1 MSDIIRIETG
11 QRMSQVVIANGMIWL
26 AGQVAA
32 PGKPA
37 AEQTR
42 GILAQIDSLL
52 KKAGVD
58 KTRIVSAQ
66 IWLADMSDF
75 AAMNEVWDAWVP
87 QGHAPARATGESKL
101 ATPDYKV
108 EIIVTAVAQS

>member
-1 MSDIIRIETG
+1 MTEIKRIECG
-11 QRMSQVVIANGMIWL
+11 QRMSQAVIANGTVWL

-32 PGKPA
+32 PGKSA
-37 AEQTR
+37 AEQTQ

-52 KKAGVD
+52 KKAGTD

-66 IWLADMSDF
+66 VWLADMADF
-75 AAMNEVWDAWVP
+75 NAMNEVWDAWVP
-87 QGHAPARATGESKL
+87 QGHAPTRAAGESKL

-108 EIIVTAVAQS
+108 EIIVTAVL